1 MSGPSLSGPQI
12 ARACVLALLGIGVAW
27 SSDELSSELRD
38 AVNSFARLHA
48 GSSRASEYLAGRFL
62 ALVLRR
68 GLLRLDQIRALT
80 LRPPS

>member
-1 MSGPSLSGPQI
+1 MRGPSLSGPQI
-12 ARACVLALLGIGVAW
+12 ARACVLALLGVGVAW
-27 SSDELSSELRD
+27 SSDEISSELRD

-62 ALVLRR
+62 ALVLRS
-68 GLLRLDQIRALT
+68 GLVRPDQLSPLS